1 MNEEKVE
8 SIISE
13 INTKFEN
20 VKEINEL
27 QLLKSEYLGKKGII
41 TEMQSGIKEAA
52 DKKSYGMM
60 VNKVRTTFNDLYEE
74 KLKELNELELNRKLE
89 SEKIDIT
96 LPATKIR
103 QGSPNILEKV
113 VEDMESLFMSMGYD
127 VVEGPEIEEDLYN
140 FELLN
145 LPKGH
150 PPSTDN
156 RYRYPTTEYSREHR
170 TYREPP

>member
-89 SEKIDIT
+89 SEKIDIS
-96 LPATKIR
+96 LPSTKINIG
-103 QGSPNILEKV
+103 GSNILEKI
-113 VEDMESLFMSMGYD
+113 
-127 VVEGPEIEEDLYN
+127 IEEVKTYEKGLAKSRKGFVSKLILYS
-140 FELLN
+140 
-145 LPKGH
+145 
-150 PPSTDN
+150 PSFWVLAKLSFLK
-156 RYRYPTTEYSREHR
+156 YCS
-170 TYREPP
+170 